1 MVLNWNRRLRLYD
14 RFEMEDYMRFVIIT
28 GMSGAGKS
36 SALKTLEDNNYFCV
50 DNLPIELIIKFAE
63 LTIRD
68 KAEDEKNIALGI
80 DIRSG
85 QALNELN
92 EILMQMRK
100 LNYKYEIL
108 FLDAND
114 EVIIKRFKET
124 RRAHPLT
131 PEGRVDEG
139 IFNERKRLDFLRKQA
154 DFIIDTSTMLI
165 RELRL
170 EVEQIFVDNKEYKNL
185 FVTILSFGFK
195 YGIPSD
201 ADLIFDVR
209 FMPNPYY
216 VDELKNKTGND
227 EEVKRFVM
235 DSEMSQTFL
244 DKLCDM
250 IKFLIPNYIQEGKN
264 QLVIGIG
271 CTGGKHRSVTVANAL
286 YDKLAEDRKLGIK
299 VYHRDIRV

>member
-1 MVLNWNRRLRLYD
+1 
-14 RFEMEDYMRFVIIT
+14 MRFVIIT

-63 LTIRD
+63 LTIKTNETGER
-68 KAEDEKNIALGI
+68 NVALGI

-92 EILMQMRK
+92 QILAEMRK

-108 FLDAND
+108 FLDANND
-114 EVIIKRFKET
+114 VLVKRFKET

-139 IFNERKRLDFLRKQA
+139 ILNERKQLEFLRKQA

-170 EVEQIFVDNKEYKNL
+170 EIEQIFVDNKDYKNL
-185 FVTILSFGFK
+185 FVSILSFGFK

-216 VDELKNKTGND
+216 VDELKQKTGND
-227 EEVKRFVM
+227 AEVKEFVM
-235 DSEMSQTFL
+235 KSEVSHMFL
-244 DKLCDM
+244 DKLYDLL
-250 IKFLIPNYIQEGKN
+250 KFLIPNYIQEGKN

-286 YDKLAEDRKLGIK
+286 YDKLAEDDKLGIK
-299 VYHRDIRV
+299 VYHRDIRI

>member
-1 MVLNWNRRLRLYD
+1 
-14 RFEMEDYMRFVIIT
+14 MRFVIIT

-63 LTIRD
+63 LTV
-68 KAEDEKNIALGI
+68 KTKGTNEKNVALGI

-92 EILMQMRK
+92 QVLAQMRK

-108 FLDAND
+108 FLDANND
-114 EVIIKRFKET
+114 VLIKRFKET

-139 IFNERKRLDFLRKQA
+139 IFNERKQLEFLRKQA

-195 YGIPSD
+195 YGIPTD
-201 ADLIFDVR
+201 ADLVFDVR

-216 VDELKNKTGND
+216 VDELKHKTGND

-235 DSEMSQTFL
+235 DSEVSHIFL
-244 DKLCDM
+244 NKLCDM
-250 IKFLIPNYIQEGKN
+250 INFLIPNYIQEGKN
-264 QLVIGIG
+264 QLVIGVG
-271 CTGGKHRSVTVANAL
+271 CTGGKHRSVTIANAL
-286 YDKLAEDRKLGIK
+286 YDKLSEDKKLGIK
-299 VYHRDIRV
+299 VYHRDIRI